1 MRMMMAG
8 HTTTFNRN
16 TELNLYSAEVENDL
30 YRFDRLRDAEYWR
43 LGSQARTAQDS
54 GYRSES
60 LGLMAA
66 VKAAANRV
74 TEAASSAARVVRAWY
89 SGPEAQCC

>member
-1 MRMMMAG
+1 MKMMMAG
-8 HTTTFNRN
+8 HTTTFHRN
-16 TELNLYSAEVENDL
+16 TDLNLYSAEVENDL
-30 YRFDRLRDAEYWR
+30 YRFDRLREAEYWR
-43 LGSQARTAQDS
+43 LGSQARAAQGS

-60 LGLMAA
+60 LSLMAV
-66 VKAAANRV
+66 VKAAAGRV